1 MFSNDEIKS
10 IVSTIQQGGI
20 ILYPTDTVW
29 GIGCDPFN
37 VAAVH
42 KISEVKQRN
51 NEKGFILLVSNQ
63 EMLNYYV
70 PKIEPKIQNLLDY
83 HTRPVTVVYNNSQ
96 NLPEHLLAADGSIA
110 IRVAQDEFC
119 KKLITE
125 LGIPLVSTAAN
136 IHNESIP
143 QIYTEISPKIIHQMD
158 YVVQFRQNDKNKTEP
173 SVIIK
178 LLPDKEE
185 LFFIRE

>member
-37 VAAVH
+37 KAAID
-42 KISEVKQRN
+42 KIFDIKQQN
-51 NEKGFILLVSNQ
+51 QEKGFVLLVNNQ
-63 EMLNYYV
+63 EMLNQYV

-83 HTRPVTVVYNNSQ
+83 HNRPVTVVYDKIQ
-96 NLPEHLLAADGSIA
+96 NLPEYLLSEDGSVA
-110 IRVAQDEFC
+110 IRIAQDEFC
-119 KKLITE
+119 QNLITE
-125 LGIPLVSTAAN
+125 LGSPLVSTIAC
-136 IHNESIP
+136 IHNEATP
-143 QIYTEISPKIIHQMD
+143 QNYAEISPKIIHQMD
-158 YVVQFRQNDKNKTEP
+158 YVVQYQQNNTEKSEP
-173 SVIIK
+173 SVIIR

-185 LFFIRE
+185 LLFIRE